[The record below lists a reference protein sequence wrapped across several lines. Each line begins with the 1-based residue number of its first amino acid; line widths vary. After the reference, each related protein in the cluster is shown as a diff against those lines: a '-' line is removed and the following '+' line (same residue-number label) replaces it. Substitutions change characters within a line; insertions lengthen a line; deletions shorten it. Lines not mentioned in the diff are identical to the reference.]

1 LAVSCREKIYNL
13 SKFGTLKI
21 FVSHFGVVSLSTTR
35 LPVPT
40 MPDTQSSGKKR
51 TLDAAFDDIIGSSD
65 SDDPLAGTGTGGP
78 QATQRSRSQA
88 QAPPK
93 KKRGPGKKNSEPMLN
108 QPNKIVHVVKVQAT
122 RAALSRR
129 SKLVPDYITSSNPES
144 VNALKCSL

>member
-1 LAVSCREKIYNL
+1 M

-93 KKRGPGKKNSEPMLN
+93 KKRGPGKKNSEPIIFFKWRYHCSDISQRSLSMKRDLRSLCR
-108 QPNKIVHVVKVQAT
+108 T
-122 RAALSRR
+122 RSR
-129 SKLVPDYITSSNPES
+129 YI
-144 VNALKCSL
+144 LLLR